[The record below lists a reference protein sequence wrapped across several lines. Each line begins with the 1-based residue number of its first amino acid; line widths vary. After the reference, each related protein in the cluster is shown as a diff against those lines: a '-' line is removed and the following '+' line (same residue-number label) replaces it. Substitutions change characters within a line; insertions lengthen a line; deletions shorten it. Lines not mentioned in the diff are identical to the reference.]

1 MASLQSKRF
10 AEMREGDEGSAM
22 NLLARSLTL
31 SFCLVT
37 TITLRAD
44 EFEDSLTAALKAYKE
59 NKIDDASTAL
69 QNATRIIAEKSGE
82 KLEDV
87 LPKTIGAWTRGRLE
101 TQSLASA
108 GGGTT
113 TKVNYKK
120 GDKEKGT
127 EERISV
133 NVTADSP
140 MLMQVAAF
148 LKAPALG
155 SLLGQKTKQIG
166 DYSGMYISKEG
177 ILQFPVNE
185 RYMIIIQ
192 GKKIPEDQLMIIAK
206 GINADLLKGMK

>member
-10 AEMREGDEGSAM
+10 AEMREGDEGSPM
-22 NLLARSLTL
+22 HLLARSLTL

>member
-1 MASLQSKRF
+1 
-10 AEMREGDEGSAM
+10 M

>member
-120 GDKEKGT
+120 GDKEKGN

>member
-31 SFCLVT
+31 SFCIVT

-140 MLMQVAAF
+140 MLMQVATF

-185 RYMIIIQ
+185 RYMVIIQ

>member
-1 MASLQSKRF
+1 
-10 AEMREGDEGSAM
+10 M

-120 GDKEKGT
+120 GDKEKGN

>member
-1 MASLQSKRF
+1 
-10 AEMREGDEGSAM
+10 M

-31 SFCLVT
+31 SFCIVT

-185 RYMIIIQ
+185 RYMVIIQ

>member
-140 MLMQVAAF
+140 MLMQVATF

-185 RYMIIIQ
+185 RYMVIIQ

>member
-10 AEMREGDEGSAM
+10 AETREGDEDGDM
-22 NLLARSLTL
+22 NLLARSLAL

-37 TITLRAD
+37 ALHAD

-59 NKIDDASTAL
+59 NKIDEANTAL
-69 QNATRIIAEKSGE
+69 QNANRIIAEKSGD
-82 KLEDV
+82 KLEEV
-87 LPKTIGAWTRGRLE
+87 LPKTIGAWTRGKLE

-113 TKVNYKK
+113 TKANYKK

-133 NVTADSP
+133 NITADSP

-155 SLLGQKTKQIG
+155 ALLGQKTKQIG
-166 DYSGMYISKEG
+166 EYSGMYISKEG

-192 GKKIPEDQLMIIAK
+192 GKKIDEDQLMIIAK
-206 GINADLLKGMK
+206 GIKADVLKGMK

>member
-31 SFCLVT
+31 SFCIVT

>member
-82 KLEDV
+82 KLEEV

-185 RYMIIIQ
+185 RYMVIIQ
-192 GKKIPEDQLMIIAK
+192 GKKIAEDQLMIIAK

>member
-82 KLEDV
+82 KLEEV

-185 RYMIIIQ
+185 RYMVIIQ

>member
-10 AEMREGDEGSAM
+10 AEKREGDEGSPM
-22 NLLARSLTL
+22 HLLARSLTL

-192 GKKIPEDQLMIIAK
+192 GKKIPEDQLMIVAK

>member
-31 SFCLVT
+31 SFCIVT

-185 RYMIIIQ
+185 RYMVIIQ